1 MAKAMLHSLDRDGT
15 HQANLVEVEI
25 LEEVGNNDYIVLT
38 PDGIKCHALFIPSP
52 ATVLPTICTVSQT
65 TEFNRRK

>member
-38 PDGIKCHALFIPSP
+38 PDGIKCHALFNPFTCYYFVDDLYRI
-52 ATVLPTICTVSQT
+52 V
-65 TEFNRRK
+65 ND